1 MGGLD
6 RGLEG
11 PSEAAT
17 PLFRVRVCLYPYG
30 MSERE
35 VNESLTVADKTE
47 RDEESLEEEILKQL
61 RVFEELSVNE
71 QLVLFDEIKNHFA
84 EFPYV
89 SPSDFIEEELNKDYM
104 RELSLFD
111 PGIELAWPEDNF
123 IMITL
128 RELAACVTQS
138 DTIFGIDSIGD
149 PGTFEGCT
157 PSLGWHDSSSIRLS
171 LAGNSNTPPELLEEI
186 TTEEASDWDDI
197 FPQVLATNPNS
208 TSKVI
213 EELVMKSTTERG
225 MDEAAILAIRHPNT
239 GSQLLLQLLDSDF
252 REWINADFESEVLP
266 VIVEHHNLPRE
277 KVIEFLDH
285 EDPELV
291 FSALL
296 NLAGRSDTSIEELAE
311 YAIKDN
317 IRIRTAA
324 FNNSNATDEIRA
336 SAALLG
342 VQDDE
347 DTDDM

>member
-1 MGGLD
+1 MNAG
-6 RGLEG
+6 
-11 PSEAAT
+11 
-17 PLFRVRVCLYPYG
+17 
-30 MSERE
+30 
-35 VNESLTVADKTE
+35 KKE
-47 RDEESLEEEILKQL
+47 RDKGSLEKEILKQL
-61 RVFEELSVNE
+61 RAFEELSANE

-84 EFPYV
+84 EFPYI
-89 SPSDFIEEELNKDYM
+89 SWEDFREEIEEAGGIDYYG
-104 RELSLFD
+104 ES
-111 PGIELAWPEDNF
+111 NT
-123 IMITL
+123 IMIKL
-128 RELAACVTQS
+128 RELAKYLTQS
-138 DTIFGIDSIGD
+138 VTFFGIYSIGD
-149 PGTFEGCT
+149 SGTFEGYT
-157 PSLGWHDSSSIRLS
+157 PNLGWLYYSSIGLS

-186 TTEEASDWDDI
+186 TTEEASYWDEI

-208 TSKVI
+208 TAKVI

-225 MDEAAILAIRHPNT
+225 MDEAAILAIKHSNIA
-239 GSQLLLQLLDSDF
+239 SQLLIQLLDSDF

-311 YAIKDN
+311 YAINDN